1 MPLTIQAI
9 RSALVI
15 VSLCVRYTV
24 HRLYIPPLIV
34 VLDSMRLFL
43 LPFFSPNLAEVKR
56 KEENEKVCKQ
66 LFHHNNCWLWQ
77 KCPISYSDSV
87 NHLVKTLPAVISRT
101 TRLTYTSNGGL
112 FRTNA
117 DMVTT
122 ERCAF
127 FSMHSRSIQYQGP
140 RYDMSHSRILGKVEY
155 GGGPIFKVVVEC

>member
-1 MPLTIQAI
+1 MPLTVQAI
-9 RSALVI
+9 RSPLVI
-15 VSLCVRYTV
+15 VSLCVCYTV

-34 VLDSMRLFL
+34 VLDSVRLFL

-87 NHLVKTLPAVISRT
+87 NQVVKKLPAVIST
-101 TRLTYTSNGGL
+101 TTQLTSTSHRGL
-112 FRTNA
+112 DRTNA
-117 DMVTT
+117 DFATP

-127 FSMHSRSIQYQGP
+127 FSMRSRPIWYQDP
-140 RYDMSHSRILGKVEY
+140 WYDINTIRSGITGFSDDL
-155 GGGPIFKVVVEC
+155 FFF